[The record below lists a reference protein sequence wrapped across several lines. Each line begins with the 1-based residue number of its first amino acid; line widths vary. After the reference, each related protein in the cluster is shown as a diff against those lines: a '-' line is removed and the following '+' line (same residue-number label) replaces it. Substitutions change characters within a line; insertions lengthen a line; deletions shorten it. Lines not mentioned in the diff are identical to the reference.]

1 MLLIFKEEIN
11 KFKFWKVF
19 GMELKSKELKVRK
32 ILVIKALHHNKKEYL
47 GNKVQE
53 VCLKVSK
60 KTKAKVLQSLPTI

>member
-1 MLLIFKEEIN
+1 
-11 KFKFWKVF
+11 
-19 GMELKSKELKVRK
+19 MELKSKELKVRK